1 MDLSGSSSGG
11 NQQSLEFLGKRK
23 ASVLDDMLLEAHQCV
38 APPTLVLPWET
49 PVMSPVFGAASSLPS
64 LPRVAP
70 APVCQPVDEGSVE
83 ASVEAPSFSMQCLF
97 QRFVVKPIAK
107 KHVLDLSERQYMM
120 AQRFELVLAHAYEA
134 SSLGRTIHH
143 KSREERVDLVLQALG
158 GKALNT
164 LKARIRVASRMI
176 SWGVDQNMSVFPID
190 EQVVL
195 EYTDFLVKDGA
206 RFSALTG
213 VIETCQFL
221 HHVLGVDMASRAL
234 SHPLLNGRI
243 RKARLERPARK
254 QARPF
259 LASEVAALEHFVRD
273 TSKPC
278 QDRFAAGAMLFA
290 IYSRSRIGDL
300 KSIKDPVADITADK
314 TGYLEVTSLSHKTRS
329 MGNALG
335 FELPLIAPVQ
345 GITDRPWGPAWLQ
358 ACEESAHRF
367 QDMLPG
373 QPMIQS
379 PLMAG
384 GWSGR
389 EMSNAKFAHW
399 VGAILSET
407 GLQNIENFS
416 GHSAKRTVLSWTS
429 KFGLSMHTQ
438 AILGHHSLGKER
450 TPLVYARDAQ
460 AAPIREMEGVLLQVR
475 KGSFRPD
482 LTRSGQMS
490 ASQTQAEAGDD
501 LEANWYRNAGADL
514 SDPPPALSWEEGSK
528 DLEDSFSFPPEPPGL
543 GASENETESAAAQEV
558 CKALSEPGSNEDSSS
573 SSSSSSSSEDS
584 DAQDQ
589 DLREGS
595 GDPSAFEQAIV
606 EGRLIFQH
614 PKTKTLHFLP
624 AGASSEVFVCG
635 RAKSVDH
642 VAFRTKI
649 CSEKWFCKQCLAGR
663 PIRDRGSLLR
673 ALEIAM
679 APK

>member
-1 MDLSGSSSGG
+1 M
-11 NQQSLEFLGKRK
+11 
-23 ASVLDDMLLEAHQCV
+23 
-38 APPTLVLPWET
+38 
-49 PVMSPVFGAASSLPS
+49 
-64 LPRVAP
+64 
-70 APVCQPVDEGSVE
+70 
-83 ASVEAPSFSMQCLF
+83 
-97 QRFVVKPIAK
+97 
-107 KHVLDLSERQYMM
+107 
-120 AQRFELVLAHAYEA
+120 
-134 SSLGRTIHH
+134 
-143 KSREERVDLVLQALG
+143 
-158 GKALNT
+158 
-164 LKARIRVASRMI
+164 
-176 SWGVDQNMSVFPID
+176 
-190 EQVVL
+190 
-195 EYTDFLVKDGA
+195 
-206 RFSALTG
+206 
-213 VIETCQFL
+213 
-221 HHVLGVDMASRAL
+221 
-234 SHPLLNGRI
+234 
-243 RKARLERPARK
+243 
-254 QARPF
+254 
-259 LASEVAALEHFVRD
+259 
-273 TSKPC
+273 
-278 QDRFAAGAMLFA
+278 
-290 IYSRSRIGDL
+290 
-300 KSIKDPVADITADK
+300 
-314 TGYLEVTSLSHKTRS
+314 
-329 MGNALG
+329 
-335 FELPLIAPVQ
+335 
-345 GITDRPWGPAWLQ
+345 
-358 ACEESAHRF
+358 
-367 QDMLPG
+367 
-373 QPMIQS
+373 
-379 PLMAG
+379 
-384 GWSGR
+384 
-389 EMSNAKFAHW
+389 
-399 VGAILSET
+399 
-407 GLQNIENFS
+407 ENFS